1 MNEEI
6 NPIEMKVE
14 KTDISNILQRVF
26 GMMMGGLLVTSIT
39 SFLVLSNVNLLI
51 FIADTI
57 WIWLIAELLVVL
69 YLSTRVNKIGA
80 GTGIFAFILYAVING
95 ITLSPIILM
104 YTLASV
110 GQVFLVTAGMF
121 GGAALYGKLTKK
133 DLTKAGSFFMMAL
146 IGLLIA
152 GIVDIF
158 IMNDMFSF
166 IVSIVGIIIFVGLT
180 AYDVQKI
187 RDMAE
192 MMASQ
197 DEENITKLV
206 VMGALSLYLDFINIF
221 LKLLRV
227 LGSRRD

>member
-6 NPIEMKVE
+6 NPIEMQEV

-39 SFLVLSNVNLLI
+39 SFIVLSNLNLLL

-57 WIWLIAELLVVL
+57 LLWLIAELIIVF
-69 YLSTRVNKIGA
+69 YLSARITKVGA
-80 GTGIFAFILYAVING
+80 GTGIFAFMLYAIVNG

-104 YTLASV
+104 YTYASV
-110 GQVFLVTAGMF
+110 GAVFLVTAGMF
-121 GGAALYGKLTKK
+121 GGAALYGKFTKK

-146 IGLLIA
+146 IGLIIA

-166 IVSIVGIIIFVGLT
+166 IVSIVGIIVFVGLT

-187 RDMAE
+187 RGYAEIMAT
-192 MMASQ
+192 Q
-197 DEENITKLV
+197 DDENITKLV

-221 LKLLRV
+221 LKLLS
-227 LGSRRD
+227 LMGKRRD